1 MEMKTKTVLKKN
13 PTMDAS
19 AGQVAQDISEDGV
32 EQHNTARKLHH
43 KAFTKAMKSFST
55 SPNHTQ
61 AMKDQNTH
69 AKTMKDLEKKHGLKL
84 NQFGGAYKVKES
96 VDLNEVKTQS
106 MADKPDHL
114 FKKKVVP
121 LSKKLIKRTV
131 DAIKKKEGPRNEEA
145 ELKPSKVKQAGM
157 IKKYKDDTDRPKNED
172 KSSWHSYKQAP
183 TRESKENLDEYGGPK
198 QPLVPLPKKKPA
210 VTFSPVVKDK
220 VKYANE
226 EVGGAK
232 VKPNYWGSKETLEK
246 GRADQK
252 IKDAKHSEQMKKDK
266 KNKTGMF
273 AQEASCGM
281 NPNVKEYND
290 KEKKMVKE
298 DREVSMAVSQLKTMC
313 EYGTDLIKNLEA
325 KGPDYN
331 IEAWVQS
338 KITKAADYMNS
349 VGHYMENEAKVS
361 SDHSPEAKNEDVYDP
376 FTKKMV
382 KRRPMKQ
389 QMGGPALNTNR
400 PKDDTPAP
408 IKIKYKD
415 QPKKMDYS
423 NYKEDAPA
431 NASGG
436 GAIAGVGVGP
446 EGEPGVMLPRKK
458 NKKDAVMG
466 FAAFNRKNPV

>member
-1 MEMKTKTVLKKN
+1 MEMKTKTVLKRN
-13 PTMDAS
+13 PTIDAS
-19 AGQVAQDISEDGV
+19 AGQVAQDISENGV

-114 FKKKVVP
+114 FKK
-121 LSKKLIKRTV
+121 
-131 DAIKKKEGPRNEEA
+131 D
-145 ELKPSKVKQAGM
+145 KPSKTRQQGM
-157 IKKYKDDTDRPKNED
+157 IKKYKNDTDRPKTED
-172 KSSWHSYKQAP
+172 KSSWHSYKQSP

-198 QPLVPLPKKKPA
+198 KPLVPLPKKKPA
-210 VTFSPVVKDK
+210 VTFSPVIQDK

-252 IKDAKHSEQMKKDK
+252 IKDAQNPKPIKLKYKDQPKKMDYSTYK
-266 KNKTGMF
+266 
-273 AQEASCGM
+273 EASCGM

-361 SDHSPEAKNEDVYDP
+361 SEHSPEAKNQDVYDP
-376 FTKKMV
+376 LTKKMV
-382 KRRPMKQ
+382 KRKPMKQ

-400 PKDDTPAP
+400 PKDTETATQDSDGS
-408 IKIKYKD
+408 YR
-415 QPKKMDYS
+415 KK
-423 NYKEDAPA
+423 NEDAPA

-446 EGEPGVMLPRKK
+446 KGEPGVMLPRKK
-458 NKKDAVMG
+458 GKKDAVMG
-466 FAAFNRKNPV
+466 FAAFNRKKPV

>member
-1 MEMKTKTVLKKN
+1 MEMKTKTVLKRN
-13 PTMDAS
+13 PTIDAS
-19 AGQVAQDISEDGV
+19 AGQVAQDISENGV

-114 FKKKVVP
+114 FKK
-121 LSKKLIKRTV
+121 
-131 DAIKKKEGPRNEEA
+131 D
-145 ELKPSKVKQAGM
+145 KPSKTRQQGM
-157 IKKYKDDTDRPKNED
+157 IKKYKNDTDRPKTED

-210 VTFSPVVKDK
+210 VTFSPVIQDK

-382 KRRPMKQ
+382 KRKPMKQ

-400 PKDDTPAP
+400 PKNTETATQDSDGS
-408 IKIKYKD
+408 YR
-415 QPKKMDYS
+415 KK
-423 NYKEDAPA
+423 NEDAPA

-466 FAAFNRKNPV
+466 FAAFNRKKPV

>member
-1 MEMKTKTVLKKN
+1 METKTKTVLKRN
-13 PTMDAS
+13 STPDVS

-32 EQHNTARKLHH
+32 EQHNAARKLHH
-43 KAFTKAMKSFST
+43 KAFTRAMKSYAT
-55 SPNHTQ
+55 SPNHNQ
-61 AMKDQNTH
+61 AMKDLTTH

-114 FKKKVVP
+114 F
-121 LSKKLIKRTV
+121 
-131 DAIKKKEGPRNEEA
+131 
-145 ELKPSKVKQAGM
+145 
-157 IKKYKDDTDRPKNED
+157 
-172 KSSWHSYKQAP
+172 
-183 TRESKENLDEYGGPK
+183 
-198 QPLVPLPKKKPA
+198 
-210 VTFSPVVKDK
+210 
-220 VKYANE
+220 
-226 EVGGAK
+226 K

-361 SDHSPEAKNEDVYDP
+361 SEHSPEAKNEENELDEALGNHMGLMSHANKNGGVDKKDMHTAANHIKVGNMSQLKTHLSKMDTDPRDKVLDYVHKKHYKNLGYSIREDVYDP

-382 KRRPMKQ
+382 KRKPMKQ

-458 NKKDAVMG
+458 RKKDAVMG
-466 FAAFNRKNPV
+466 FAAFNRKSPV

>member
-1 MEMKTKTVLKKN
+1 METKNKTNVEPSKTKQQGMIKKYK
-13 PTMDAS
+13 DDSVDVAG
-19 AGQVAQDISEDGV
+19 GQVGQDISEDGV

-43 KAFTKAMKSFST
+43 KAFTKAMKSYST
-55 SPNHTQ
+55 SPNHTE
-61 AMKDQNTH
+61 AMKDQTTH

-84 NQFGGAYKVKES
+84 NKFGGAYKMTE
-96 VDLNEVKTQS
+96 
-106 MADKPDHL
+106 
-114 FKKKVVP
+114 
-121 LSKKLIKRTV
+121 
-131 DAIKKKEGPRNEEA
+131 
-145 ELKPSKVKQAGM
+145 
-157 IKKYKDDTDRPKNED
+157 DR
-172 KSSWHSYKQAP
+172 SSWHTFQKGL
-183 TRESKENLDEYGGPK
+183 NEYGGPK

-210 VTFSPVVKDK
+210 VTFSPVIKDK
-220 VKYANE
+220 IKE

-232 VKPNYWGSKETLEK
+232 VKPNYWGSKEKLEK

-313 EYGTDLIKNLEA
+313 EYGTDLIKTLEA

-349 VGHYMENEAKVS
+349 VGHYMENE
-361 SDHSPEAKNEDVYDP
+361 PETKN
-376 FTKKMV
+376 
-382 KRRPMKQ
+382 
-389 QMGGPALNTNR
+389 
-400 PKDDTPAP
+400 
-408 IKIKYKD
+408 
-415 QPKKMDYS
+415 
-423 NYKEDAPA
+423 EDAPA

-436 GAIAGVGVGP
+436 GAIAGVGVGA

-466 FAAFNRKNPV
+466 FAAFNRKTPV